1 LTSIVADTSTA
12 LLLLLRLLE
21 QDCLK
26 FDVAI
31 VENESLSHKLF
42 QEVPVNGLKLRVFF
56 EAFHELLDILF
67 VVHPV
72 LLVLLDLV
80 LGIT

>member
-1 LTSIVADTSTA
+1 LTSIVTDTSTA
-12 LLLLLRLLE
+12 LLLLLRLLK
-21 QDCLK
+21 QNSLQ

-31 VENESLSHKLF
+31 VENEPLSHKLF
-42 QEVPVNGLKLRVFF
+42 QEITINGFKLRVFF

-67 VVHPV
+67 IVHPV
-72 LLVLLDLV
+72 FLVLLDLV

>member
-1 LTSIVADTSTA
+1 MTSIVTDTSTA
-12 LLLLLRLLE
+12 LLLLLRLLK
-21 QDCLK
+21 QNSLQ

-31 VENESLSHKLF
+31 VENEPLSHKLF
-42 QEVPVNGLKLRVFF
+42 QEITINGFKLRVFF

-67 VVHPV
+67 IVHPV
-72 LLVLLDLV
+72 FLVLLDLV